1 MRNMLVC
8 LALLSVT
15 ILTYADSA
23 STEDAEAAAIA
34 WLALV
39 DSVEYEKSWLEASP
53 LLRHHVGRDAWASQL
68 NNLRTPLGKLES
80 RKLGSAEY
88 QESLP
93 GVPDGQYV
101 LFVFDSSFEGA
112 GVEAEIVVVAM
123 GEDSVWRVIG
133 YYFG

>member
-1 MRNMLVC
+1 MKHTLVF
-8 LALLSVT
+8 LALLSAT
-15 ILTYADSA
+15 IFTYADSA
-23 STEDAEAAAIA
+23 RTEDAQAAAIA

-39 DSVEYEKSWLEASP
+39 DSVEYEKSWSEASP
-53 LLRHHVGRDAWASQL
+53 LLRNHVDQDAWANQL
-68 NNLRTPLGKLES
+68 SNLRTPLGKLES
-80 RKLGSAEY
+80 RKLSSAEY

-101 LFVFDSSFEGA
+101 LLIFDSAFEKSE
-112 GVEAEIVVVAM
+112 VQAEIVVVAI